1 MRCIGLTKILVL
13 LIGNHNIICVVK
25 RIELLADPN
34 HPVLCDNSRT
44 SPKLLSYLCT
54 FEVWIR
60 KQSGVYCVV
69 STKCRFYVIYTFIAS
84 APPHGTYWDN
94 ELKLI

>member
-1 MRCIGLTKILVL
+1 MSTRSVSQASGVRMRFIGLTKILAL
-13 LIGNHNIICVVK
+13 LIGNYIICVVK

-60 KQSGVYCVV
+60 KQ
-69 STKCRFYVIYTFIAS
+69 
-84 APPHGTYWDN
+84 
-94 ELKLI
+94 

>member
-1 MRCIGLTKILVL
+1 MVKLSPTIGGNVMELSTGVDMRFIGLTKIVVL

-60 KQSGVYCVV
+60 KQ
-69 STKCRFYVIYTFIAS
+69 
-84 APPHGTYWDN
+84 
-94 ELKLI
+94 